1 MKNIALIIAGGV
13 GARMGQDIPK
23 QFINVYDK
31 PVLVYTMEAFQ
42 KHPDIDGIE
51 VVCLEGWHEILK
63 AYARQFGIAK
73 LEGVVNGGKN
83 GQDSIR
89 NGLLDIQSRHPED
102 DTIVLVHDAIR
113 PMLSQEIIS
122 ENIRVC
128 REKGNAITVVP
139 CTAAMLKTYDSE
151 CSEEQVP
158 RDNLKITQTPQTF
171 FLNEIVETHK
181 EALEKAYQYLNDDKA
196 VCVFPEGTY
205 HKEKGQLLPFKMGA
219 VKMARKTNSM
229 LIPFAIVGKYKR
241 GKMKIIYGKG
251 YYVESDD
258 LEKENEKL
266 KQKVLDLI
274 KSYEV

>member
-31 PVLVYTMEAFQ
+31 PILVYTMEAFQ

-51 VVCLEGWHEILK
+51 VVCLEGWHETLK

-89 NGLLDIQSRHPED
+89 NGLLDIQSRHPEN

-181 EALEKAYQYLNDDKA
+181 EALEK
-196 VCVFPEGTY
+196 GI
-205 HKEKGQLLPFKMGA
+205 
-219 VKMARKTNSM
+219 TNSVASCT
-229 LIPFAIVGKYKR
+229 LYIELGKKLFLA
-241 GKMKIIYGKG
+241 KG
-251 YYVESDD
+251 S
-258 LEKENEKL
+258 EKNLKL
-266 KQKVLDLI
+266 TTAEDIEIFKALL
-274 KSYEV
+274 KSKKDEWMH